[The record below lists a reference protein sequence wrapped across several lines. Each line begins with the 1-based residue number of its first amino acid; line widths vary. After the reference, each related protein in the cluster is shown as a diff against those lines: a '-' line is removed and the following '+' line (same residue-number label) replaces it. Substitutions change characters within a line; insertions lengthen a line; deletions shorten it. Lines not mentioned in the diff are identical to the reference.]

1 MAQVQEMWGKL
12 NANERLAATG
22 AVVVLIAWLVGIV
35 TGYGFG
41 VGTVPLLGAIGLL
54 VVYYLKYAPNQTV
67 NWPMPIPT
75 IALGISAIAA
85 LLAILTVL
93 QWIGFLGTFA
103 GFFAG
108 VLLSIIASA
117 VGAAMMA
124 YGTWK
129 EYQANATPAA

>member
-1 MAQVQEMWGKL
+1 LWGKL

-22 AVVVLIAWLVGIV
+22 AVIVLIAWLVGIV

-41 VGTVPLLGAIGLL
+41 VGTIPLLAAIGLL
-54 VVYYLKYAPNQTV
+54 VVYYLKYAPNQSV

-75 IALGISAIAA
+75 IAFGISAIAA
-85 LLAILTVL
+85 LLALLTLL
-93 QWIGFLGTFA
+93 QWIGYLGSFA

-117 VGAAMMA
+117 VGAGMMA

-129 EYQANATPAA
+129 EYQANAKPAA

>member
-41 VGTVPLLGAIGLL
+41 VGTIPLLAAIGLL

-85 LLAILTVL
+85 LLAILTLL
-93 QWIGFLGTFA
+93 QWIGFLGSF
-103 GFFAG
+103 G
-108 VLLSIIASA
+108 VFGGVMLSLIASA
-117 VGAAMMA
+117 IGTGLMA

-129 EYQANATPAA
+129 EYQETAKPAA

>member
-1 MAQVQEMWGKL
+1 MWGKL

-41 VGTVPLLGAIGLL
+41 VGTIPLLAAIGLL

-85 LLAILTVL
+85 LLAILTLL

-108 VLLSIIASA
+108 VLLSIVVSA
-117 VGAAMMA
+117 VGTGLMA

-129 EYQANATPAA
+129 EYQETAKPAA